1 MNNIS
6 GLGNTNGSQRAF
18 DLYTKVRYLQGLNG
32 GRGIVFATAT
42 PVMNSMAEMY
52 IMQKYLQSDMLE
64 QLGLKTFD
72 AWAKQFGE
80 VVNSVEIKPSG
91 QGFRVKQTFSNFRN
105 LSELQLLFR
114 SFSDVLTQ
122 VPGLK
127 IPKMKGG
134 KVKTIVCEPGEFQRN
149 YMKLLEERADNVKNV
164 DPSEDNMLKIT
175 SDGRKVSYTQRMID
189 PSLPYEPGCKL
200 YRCCDNVLE
209 EYKTSNEIKGTQII
223 FCDMA
228 TPKGKSKTSKTVS
241 EEVDDD
247 VFDTESAQL
256 YDDMRAYLVKRGIPK
271 KEIAFIHEADT
282 DAKKKQLFADVND
295 GKVRVLIGSTGKMGV
310 GMNAQKR
317 IVAIHHLDAP
327 WRPGDVEQRDGR
339 AFRQKNMND
348 EVSKYTYVTEGSFD
362 ARLWDILDRKQHFID
377 QIMNGEDVGR
387 SAEDTGEVTLSA
399 AEVKALAS
407 GNPMIMEQVQ
417 LSTDL
422 AKLQDLKRAY
432 NSSITAAKAKL
443 LEDEQRIATL
453 KDSIAKGKQDIKAT
467 VDTYSDGKFSMT
479 VGKRKFSE
487 NKDSC
492 KSLVSEIFSNAK

>member
-1 MNNIS
+1 MAELTTKSKDEDNIDFDMLGVDSLFVDEAHSFKNLQYVTRMNNVS
-6 GLGNTNGSQRAF
+6 GLSNSDGSQRAF
-18 DLYTKVRYLQGLNG
+18 DLYAKVRYLQGLNG

-64 QLGLKTFD
+64 QLGLKSFD

-105 LSELQLLFR
+105 LNELQLLFR
-114 SFSDVLTQ
+114 SFSDVVTQ
-122 VPGLK
+122 IPGLK

-134 KVKTIVCEPGEFQRN
+134 KVTTVVCEPGQFQKD
-149 YMKLLEERADNVKNV
+149 YMAELEKRADNVKNV
-164 DPSEDNMLKIT
+164 NPSVDNMLKIT

-189 PSLPYEPGCKL
+189 PTLPYEQGGKI
-200 YRCCDNVLE
+200 YRCCDNVLA
-209 EYKTSNEIKGTQII
+209 EYKASNKIKGTQFV

-228 TPKGKSKTSKTVS
+228 TPKGKSKKSDS
-241 EEVDDD
+241 EETDDT
-247 VFDTESAQL
+247 FNAEEAHI
-256 YDDMRAYLVKRGIPK
+256 YDDMKAYLIKKGIPAN
-271 KEIAFIHEADT
+271 EIAFIHDANT
-282 DAKKKQLFADVND
+282 DEKKKQLFADVND
-295 GKVRVLIGSTGKMGV
+295 GKIRVLIGSTGKMGV

-317 IVAIHHLDAP
+317 VVAIHHLDAP

-339 AFRQKNMND
+339 AFRQGNIND
-348 EVSKYTYVTEGSFD
+348 EVSKYVYVTEGTFD
-362 ARLWDILDRKQHFID
+362 ARLWDILDRKQHFIE

-417 LSTDL
+417 LSN
-422 AKLQDLKRAY
+422 KR
-432 NSSITAAKAKL
+432 NCRKSETA
-443 LEDEQRIATL
+443 
-453 KDSIAKGKQDIKAT
+453 
-467 VDTYSDGKFSMT
+467 
-479 VGKRKFSE
+479 
-487 NKDSC
+487 
-492 KSLVSEIFSNAK
+492 